1 MGVGEILGPIGLVL
15 VVVVATA
22 VLYFV
27 VTAIKGRR
35 SGRSSDWDDGN
46 RFSR

>member
-1 MGVGEILGPIGLVL
+1 MDVGEILGPIGLVL

-22 VLYFV
+22 ALYFV

-35 SGRSSDWDDGN
+35 SGRSDWDDGSH
-46 RFSR
+46 FSR